1 MSAYD
6 LAKSKRSVG
15 PLYPVLLDARG
26 RVIDGLHRREA
37 DPNWPSV
44 TLEHIKT
51 ERERLVA
58 RIVANICRRDISL
71 EERKT
76 QIQELAKLLAQEGV
90 ERGRMVSK
98 IAELTGLTDRYI
110 RMLLPEEFKR
120 EYTVS
125 VSESTPIKSEIISE
139 SEKGVTPIIL
149 EELSAGELTCP
160 HCEKRI
166 FVIHVK
172 PTDEH
177 KLVAGE

>member
-6 LAKSKRSVG
+6 LAKSRRSVG
-15 PLYPVLLDARG
+15 PLYPILLDAHG
-26 RVIDGLHRREA
+26 RIIDGLHRREA
-37 DPNWPSV
+37 DANWPSV
-44 TLEHIKT
+44 TLKHIKT
-51 ERERLVA
+51 ERERLIA
-58 RIVANICRRDISL
+58 RIVANTCRRDVSL
-71 EERKT
+71 EERGA

-90 ERGRMVSK
+90 KRGQMVSK

-120 EYTVS
+120 EYSISAFERSPV
-125 VSESTPIKSEIISE
+125 KSEMISE
-139 SEKGVTPIIL
+139 SEKGVAFVGFK
-149 EELSAGELTCP
+149 ELTAGELTCP

-166 FVIHVK
+166 SVIHVK